1 MELADL
7 ADFPKV
13 ETDLPIYAVVD
24 DDLSIGTA
32 VCFPQQDV
40 SNMKEVRHTQ
50 YIKRLICFFG
60 NM

>member
-1 MELADL
+1 M
-7 ADFPKV
+7 DFLKF

-32 VCFPQQDV
+32 FCCPQQDV

-50 YIKRLICFFG
+50 YMKRLI
-60 NM
+60 